1 MSVDNRLPTNQSQL
15 DIVDKL
21 DEIKDAIVQG
31 GGGGSSTFAGLSDVS
46 INTQTLANG
55 QVPKWNSTT
64 SKWENGNAGGGS
76 GGHTILDDDG
86 TALAQQDDLQFVGV
100 YSTDNSTDGVTEVNI
115 YREMTRAEY
124 DLLSDDEK
132 KGFINITDE
141 PSMASIIDGVFID
154 ENNII
159 ESITINDGSIAH
171 STYSYTATQDC
182 IVDIFANG
190 ASGGNVTGSIG
201 NVEVY
206 RIAWTNGFCKAEI
219 PLKKGQ
225 TLSFSNL
232 QTYAYLAIIGIQ
244 QGSQVVKYNY
254 STEEQIVGTWI
265 DGKTL
270 YQKTYEFEDT
280 YTGSIE
286 LTSMFSGVDTVFIEK
301 AFCINASGAV
311 LPLPYAYPTASQNPA
326 STNDIA
332 LFIQS
337 NKTGCGV
344 RIGASQTLSKIII
357 VANYTKVS
365 S

>member
-31 GGGGSSTFAGLSDVS
+31 GGGGSSTFAGLSDVN

-141 PSMASIIDGVFID
+141 PSVASIVDGVFYDTDNVIASGTL
-154 ENNII
+154 N
-159 ESITINDGSIAH
+159 SGSQ
-171 STYSYTATQDC
+171 TYVNWEYTATEDC
-182 IVDIFANG
+182 FVGVSTGKVSNKDIKIYIDNRDVHNYG
-190 ASGGNVTGSIG
+190 TGWTFDSIRD
-201 NVEVY
+201 Y
-206 RIAWTNGFCKAEI
+206 I
-219 PLKKGQ
+219 PVKKGQ
-225 TLSFSNL
+225 TYKITNL
-232 QTYAYLAIIGIQ
+232 GNYASYVVLGIQ

-254 STEEQIVGTWI
+254 STEEQIVGTWFGEI
-265 DGKTL
+265 L
-270 YQKTYEFEDT
+270 YQKTIVLTNESFDNSGYYQIDLATLGIKNCFPDNTHSFYLFQTYERMFE
-280 YTGSIE
+280 
-286 LTSMFSGVDTVFIEK
+286 SMVQESNSDFT
-301 AFCINASGAV
+301 
-311 LPLPYAYPTASQNPA
+311 
-326 STNDIA
+326 TNNY
-332 LFIQS
+332 LYL
-337 NKTGCGV
+337 K
-344 RIGASQTLSKIII
+344 GASNRTIETAYVTIQ
-357 VANYTKVS
+357 YTKS